1 MNVYSV
7 QDLHEKRARGDEF
20 LLIDVR
26 TAEELA
32 IASLDGAY
40 HIPLDALPMRLEEVG
55 SWKEKEV
62 VCMCHHG
69 MRSARAQQILAGGG
83 FTNVYNLTGGIH
95 AWSVQVDPAV
105 PRY

>member
-1 MNVYSV
+1 MNNYTV
-7 QDLHEKRARGDEF
+7 QELQEKRARGDAF

-32 IASLDGAY
+32 IASVDGAC
-40 HIPLDALPMRLEEVG
+40 HLPLDELSMRVEEVA
-55 SWKEKEV
+55 SWKDKEV

-69 MRSARAQQILAGGG
+69 MRSAHAQQILQNAG
-83 FTNVYNLTGGIH
+83 FEQVYNLTGGIH
-95 AWSVQVDPAV
+95 AWSVQIDPGV